1 MKRTTTLGLLVL
13 LIGMCLTTGAS
24 AAVYKSYV
32 DQDYGFY
39 RITPM
44 DQNQTTSYDKNNRT
58 LIINVSDSIVWV
70 NDATPDV
77 PLTIISEQGLWNN
90 TVARLRWNYQKF
102 NYTFNES
109 GTYSFYIKE
118 YPKEQHQT
126 IIVDPI
132 ETPTPEL
139 TSIMTIGE
147 TPTIAQTINETPIVT
162 STEIPIKTSKE
173 SSDNIV
179 IIFEI
184 IVIVIAV
191 LLTSYFRKKA

>member
-1 MKRTTTLGLLVL
+1 MKRTTTLGLLIL

-32 DQDYGFY
+32 DQDYNFY

-58 LIINVSDSIVWV
+58 LIINVSDSVVWV
-70 NDATPDV
+70 NDATPDE

-90 TVARLRWNYQKF
+90 TSARLRWNYQKF

-118 YPKEQHQT
+118 YPNEQHQT
-126 IIVDPI
+126 IIVNPI
-132 ETPTPEL
+132 EAPTPEL
-139 TSIMTIGE
+139 TSTMIVDE
-147 TPTIAQTINETPIVT
+147 TPAIAQTINETPIVT

-184 IVIVIAV
+184 IVIVVAV